1 VSKNIV
7 ICCDGTG
14 NKFALNS
21 TNVVKLYSVLA
32 LDDSKTQVAYYHS
45 GLGTVANPAALTG
58 VTRSWSLVTGLAFG
72 SGILRDLADS
82 YSFLMQNFEEGDRIF
97 LFGFSRG
104 AFTVRALASMLHMVG
119 LLRKDNNAL
128 IPQAVEMMKRPDKE
142 AFQLAARF
150 KSTFPREC
158 KPYFVGV
165 WDTVS
170 SVGWIYDPVHIPYS
184 ARNTDIRI
192 GRHAISIDER
202 RAFFRQ
208 NLWADP
214 EAGQDLKQV
223 WFAGVHSDVGGGY
236 FEEESGLSK
245 ITLEWMIREAVK
257 AGLLV
262 QVGRV
267 EKELGKR
274 GDIAALPDPL
284 ARLHSSLAGTWIL
297 PELLPHRYYDAS
309 RNPPR
314 LRWRIPLA
322 RRRFIP
328 SGSVLHQTVFERI
341 RGDES
346 YRPTNLPGEYS
357 SEPWVRWGE
366 ETISQPL
373 SSAVPSP
380 TEKSSIVQDPPEDL
394 VKDCVE
400 GKCIL
405 FAGGG
410 LSAQAGL
417 PTWPQGLGRILD
429 QLATNPQAGDSWR
442 SLRAKLSE
450 GDLDTAAELIASRL
464 SRDELQSLVQDT
476 FAKRKPEL
484 SPAHKAL
491 SEIPFAFVLTS
502 NWDTLVERTFER
514 RDTLVLSPKD
524 SGQFAVLLREGR
536 FFVLKIYGDANDSRN
551 FLFTAAEH
559 RDSMVE
565 NPDYSRFITSLFSS
579 NTVLFVGTS
588 LKGIEDFLSAVRLR
602 GQTGR
607 THYALVPETPD
618 SVLQDERFQ
627 AYYRVKLLFYQADE
641 QHLGVGAFLGGLRQ
655 GVRKRRPA
663 TTKQV
668 GATPLERVE
677 LSNIGPFE
685 NFETRFDPEWNV
697 LLANNGLGKS
707 TLLKAIALGLCGD
720 HQNATPAARS
730 LLRVNEAVGRIRLWI
745 GPDIYESELVRDGP
759 NVQVRPRRYTPV
771 QSGTN
776 VVLGFPPLRG
786 VSTRS
791 LTGVSPS
798 DGTEYP
804 VVDDLLPLIT
814 NGVDSRVDNLKQW
827 IVNVAVRAQTDPAAA
842 RLRDVFFDVL
852 REVSKE
858 VQVTY
863 ERVDQS
869 TWQVLMRTPDGIIP
883 VESLSQGM
891 CSVIG
896 WVGALMERMFEI
908 YAKEEH
914 PERMP
919 ALVLVD
925 EIDAHMHPAW
935 QQVLVEAL
943 SRCFPRVQFIVSTHS
958 PLIVGGLKAA
968 QVKRLGRD
976 LKGKVVELEVREDMM
991 QGRSDQLLTSLL
1003 FGLKTSMPFQT
1014 QSKILEYQKLLK
1026 KHDRSQ
1032 EENEKLPK
1040 LEKEVDALIPTSMSD
1055 TVTRLAQD
1063 VIDALIN
1070 EQFTEFP
1077 KAREKARDRL
1087 EVLLAEL
1094 SERIRIT
1101 S

>member
-1 VSKNIV
+1 MPKNIV

-14 NKFALNS
+14 NKFAFNS
-21 TNVVKLYSVLA
+21 TNVVKLYSVL
-32 LDDSKTQVAYYHS
+32 DNSETQVAYYHS

-58 VTRSWSLVTGLAFG
+58 VARSWSLLTGRAFG

-128 IPQAVEMMKRPDKE
+128 IPQAVELMRRHDEE

-150 KSTFPREC
+150 KSIFPREC

-208 NLWADP
+208 NLWAGP
-214 EAGQDLKQV
+214 ELGQDLKQV
-223 WFAGVHSDVGGGY
+223 WFAGVHSDIGGGY
-236 FEEESGLSK
+236 AEEESGLSK
-245 ITLEWMIREAVK
+245 ITLEWMICEAVK

-262 QVGRV
+262 QMDRV
-267 EKELGKR
+267 AKELGKR
-274 GDIAALPDPL
+274 SDNSALPDPL
-284 ARLHSSLAGTWIL
+284 APLHSSLAGTWIL
-297 PELLPHRYYDAS
+297 PELLPHRYYDVSSARS
-309 RNPPR
+309 R
-314 LRWRIPLA
+314 WEIPLA
-322 RRRFIP
+322 RRRIIP
-328 SGSVLHQTVFERI
+328 PGSVLHQTVLERMKQ
-341 RGDES
+341 DES
-346 YRPTNLPGEYS
+346 YKPTNLPEEYLT
-357 SEPWVRWGE
+357 EPWVRWGE
-366 ETISQPL
+366 ETDSQP
-373 SSAVPSP
+373 SPRVATSP
-380 TEKSSIVQDPPEDL
+380 TEKSSIVLEPPEEL
-394 VKDCVE
+394 VEDCVE

-429 QLATNPQAGDSWR
+429 HLANDPKTGESWLP
-442 SLRAKLSE
+442 LRAKLSE
-450 GDLDTAAELIASRL
+450 GDLDTTAELVASRL
-464 SRDELQSLVQDT
+464 PRDELQKLVQDT
-476 FAKRKPEL
+476 FARRKSEL

-491 SEIPFAFVLTS
+491 SDIPFAFVLTS
-502 NWDTLVERTFER
+502 NWDDLVERTFER
-514 RDTLVLSPKD
+514 RDRLVLSPKD

-551 FLFTAAEH
+551 FVFTSAEY

-565 NPDYSRFITSLFSS
+565 NPDYSRFIASLFSS
-579 NTVLFVGTS
+579 NTMLFVGAS
-588 LKGIEDFLSAVRLR
+588 LRGIEDFLSAVRLR

-607 THYALVPETPD
+607 THYALVPETAD

-627 AYYRVKLLFYQADE
+627 ANYRVKLLFYQPDE
-641 QHLGVGAFLGGLRQ
+641 QHLGIGAFLGGLRQ

-663 TTKQV
+663 TTKQI
-668 GATPLERVE
+668 GATPLEHME
-677 LSNIGPFE
+677 LYNIGPFE
-685 NFETRFDPEWNV
+685 KFETRFDPEWNV

-720 HQNATPAARS
+720 HPNATPAARS
-730 LLRVNEAVGRIRLWI
+730 LLRVNEPIGRIRLWI
-745 GPDIYESELVRDGP
+745 GSDIYESELVRDGP

-786 VSTRS
+786 VSLRS

-814 NGVDSRVDNLKQW
+814 SGIDSRVDNLKQW
-827 IVNVAVRAQTDPAAA
+827 IVNVAVRAQADPAAA
-842 RLRDVFFDVL
+842 RMRDVFFDVL

-863 ERVDQS
+863 ERVDQN

-883 VESLSQGM
+883 VDSLSQGM

-896 WVGALMERMFEI
+896 WVGALLERMFEI

-935 QQVLVEAL
+935 QQVLVESL

-991 QGRSDQLLTSLL
+991 QGRSDQLLTSML

-1014 QSKILEYQKLLK
+1014 QSKILEYQELLK
-1026 KHDRSQ
+1026 KHDRSR
-1032 EENEKLPK
+1032 EENEKLPE
-1040 LEKEVDALIPTSMSD
+1040 LEREVDALIPTHKSD
-1055 TVTRLAQD
+1055 TVTRLAQE
-1063 VIDALIN
+1063 VIDALID

-1077 KAREKARDRL
+1077 KAREKARKRL

-1094 SERIRIT
+1094 SERMRFT